1 LATLEVR
8 RLTASYGRARAL
20 FGVDLEVRPGE
31 ALALLGRNGAG
42 KSTTLKAIMGLLP
55 PDGGEALFGGTRLN
69 GRQPFEI
76 ARLGLGYV
84 PEDRR
89 IFTGLTVEENL
100 EAGRRPARAGLAP
113 WTRARI
119 LGLFPALGG
128 FMGRSAANIS
138 GGEQQMLTIART
150 LMGNP
155 AVLLLDEP
163 SEGLAPKLAAEVASA
178 IVELKREGLAV
189 LLCEQNVAFARR
201 VADRACLLEQGKVTH
216 AGMLDDFKEAVAP

>member
-1 LATLEVR
+1 
-8 RLTASYGRARAL
+8 
-20 FGVDLEVRPGE
+20 
-31 ALALLGRNGAG
+31 
-42 KSTTLKAIMGLLP
+42 
-55 PDGGEALFGGTRLN
+55 
-69 GRQPFEI
+69 
-76 ARLGLGYV
+76 
-84 PEDRR
+84 
-89 IFTGLTVEENL
+89 
-100 EAGRRPARAGLAP
+100 
-113 WTRARI
+113 
-119 LGLFPALGG
+119 
-128 FMGRSAANIS
+128 
-138 GGEQQMLTIART
+138 MLTIART

>member
-1 LATLEVR
+1 MATLEVR

-55 PDGGEALFGGTRLN
+55 PDGGEVFLDGTGLN

-89 IFTGLTVEENL
+89 IFTGLTVDENL
-100 EAGRRPARAGLAP
+100 EAGRRPPRRGTPA
-113 WTRARI
+113 WTRARV
-119 LGLFPALGG
+119 LALFPALGG
-128 FMGRSAANIS
+128 LLGRSAANIS
-138 GGEQQMLTIART
+138 GGEQQMLTIGRT

-189 LLCEQNVAFARR
+189 LLCEQNLAFARR
-201 VADRACLLEQGKVTH
+201 VADRACLLEQGKVTRSG
-216 AGMLDDFKEAVAP
+216 ALAEFQEALLP